1 MDLWLSQTTN
11 NTKTINASSS
21 AVGSEVEEDI
31 IFQEILPR
39 LPFPSI
45 ISFKLVCKKW
55 HNFITHDP
63 LFGANHSRKCP
74 EITNN
79 ITTFISYESK
89 LFITEHY
96 QFYSSN
102 LEFIKDISDEKVLG
116 CVDGLLYGVSSK
128 DSQIFVCNPVTKHTI
143 FVPNPARR
151 TQIGLAWDPH
161 NPDFGFTVVL
171 VWHDYNG
178 LEGMHF
184 ELQGGGSCLVHF
196 KVYSSKTGEWQGSK
210 NASEFLIP
218 YLRNSQL
225 RRADLSSGGKVY
237 WSLAKHIL
245 WFDVEEDNAGLIQ
258 LPKHG
263 VHGVLDSSTYRRS
276 TKIGMFDGELSY
288 SVMTYDEEIEI
299 WLLRDKNKKLEWM
312 KKHKLNLKMIVE
324 ENRNVA
330 LNIYDFINV
339 QREIVARAFAHHR
352 DLINL
357 LYLGGEILWF
367 QMLTLEGHLKVFLFN
382 LRTRELKL
390 ITGVIEPPLFPFVPT
405 LLPCLT

>member
-1 MDLWLSQTTN
+1 MDLWVSQ
-11 NTKTINASSS
+11 KTINASSS
-21 AVGSEVEEDI
+21 AVGSEIEEDI

-45 ISFKLVCKKW
+45 ISLKLVCKKW

-63 LFGANHSRKCP
+63 LFRANHSRKCP

-89 LFITEHY
+89 LFITEYY
-96 QFYSSN
+96 QVYSSN
-102 LEFIKDISDEKVLG
+102 LAFIKDISEKVLG
-116 CVDGLLYGVSSK
+116 CVDGLFYGVSSK
-128 DSQIFVCNPVTKHTI
+128 DSQIFVCNPITKHTI
-143 FVPNPARR
+143 FVPNPERR
-151 TQIGLAWDPH
+151 TQIGLAWDPR
-161 NPDFGFTVVL
+161 NPDFAFTVVL
-171 VWHDYNG
+171 AWHDYNG

-184 ELQGGGSCLVHF
+184 DLLQGGDGSCVVHF
-196 KVYSSKTGEWQGSK
+196 KVYSSKTGEWQDSK

-218 YLRNSQL
+218 YLGNSQL

-237 WSLAKHIL
+237 WSLEKHIL

-299 WLLRDKNKKLEWM
+299 WLLMRDKSNKLEWM

-339 QREIVARAFAHHR
+339 QREIVARAFAYHR
-352 DLINL
+352 DHINL